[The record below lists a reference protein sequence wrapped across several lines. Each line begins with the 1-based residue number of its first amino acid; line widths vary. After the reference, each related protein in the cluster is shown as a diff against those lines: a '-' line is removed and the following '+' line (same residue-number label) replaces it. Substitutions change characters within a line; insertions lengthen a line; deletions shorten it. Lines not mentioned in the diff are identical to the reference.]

1 MSKAH
6 IHVHRMRGKENG
18 SAIHVDK
25 FIQYDMFVVRIDIAA
40 NSGIWTTEIEW
51 INCGRLSNLSKY
63 NFPKREI
70 ATVKLRWD
78 EW

>member
-40 NSGIWTTEIEW
+40 NSGI
-51 INCGRLSNLSKY
+51 
-63 NFPKREI
+63 
-70 ATVKLRWD
+70 
-78 EW
+78 